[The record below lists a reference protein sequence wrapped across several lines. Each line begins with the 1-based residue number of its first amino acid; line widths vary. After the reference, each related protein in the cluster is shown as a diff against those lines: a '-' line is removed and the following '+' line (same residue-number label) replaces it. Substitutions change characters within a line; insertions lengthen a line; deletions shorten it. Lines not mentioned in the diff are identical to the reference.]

1 MIKRFIWDLDGTI
14 LDGDF
19 SIEEKLFKD
28 NLSEEDYTKFIGN
41 GLVYL
46 GLMKEDILN
55 MT

>member
-28 NLSEEDYTKFIGN
+28 NLSNIYFIEII
-41 GLVYL
+41 LVINNIIIH
-46 GLMKEDILN
+46 K
-55 MT
+55 